1 MAMLVTPIWL
11 WAKNARLVALIITIS
26 QFCTLPNI
34 GVAGDSPSNL
44 TVASRLDLKTERVV
58 VFKDGYCLVV
68 KQGKATT
75 DADGVAYTDDVPDA
89 AVLGSFWAV
98 PEKGTI
104 QSLVA
109 GWVDTEST
117 MARELNCTNIMEVV
131 KSNLGKACSLEV
143 DQERIEGR
151 LLKILSN
158 DELANNL
165 SAANFNDPSDSM
177 RLSSQLSA
185 SQSTRSL
192 GSRTAT
198 TSISDVGGEYF
209 LLRTQSG
216 DMMIRADMV
225 RNLTIENMNSLIEKT
240 MITKSRHKR
249 LTMKFAQANAEV
261 NVNLMYFRPDVRWI
275 PTYRINLTGQA
286 LAPGKDPSP
295 EKQASQQQ
303 KAEMIMQGEILNE
316 AEDFTNVPF
325 HVVVGVPNFRFRT
338 IPSPIVL
345 EATLRNSL
353 AQAAPSI
360 MGRGNHLMS
369 NAVFTQQIS
378 DFRSRPATQDE
389 TTAIDLPDE
398 LNGKGGNDMFVYQ
411 LAPMT
416 LRRGERAI
424 VPILHTD
431 IAYRDIYT
439 WDIQMTHSE
448 NFVASTVDSPSPL
461 RLSEARVW
469 RQVELVNNSN
479 VPWTTGAAMI
489 VDEMQPLAQE
499 LLTYTSP
506 GSSCRVPVTVSVDLR
521 GKAEDTETGRELKVL
536 SWRGHDYARVT
547 GKIEAELTNQ
557 KKEPVTLA
565 VQLRFG
571 GKATKLSD
579 NGKVVLEAYHA
590 EDWHEQRGDPIN
602 NSSVIR
608 WTETILPGESFKPT
622 VDYEYYLRY

>member
-1 MAMLVTPIWL
+1 M
-11 WAKNARLVALIITIS
+11 
-26 QFCTLPNI
+26 
-34 GVAGDSPSNL
+34 